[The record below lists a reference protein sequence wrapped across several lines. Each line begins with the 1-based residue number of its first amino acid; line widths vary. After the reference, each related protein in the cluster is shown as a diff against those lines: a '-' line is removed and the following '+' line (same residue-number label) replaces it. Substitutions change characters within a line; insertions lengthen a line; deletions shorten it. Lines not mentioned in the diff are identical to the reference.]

1 MAWTNISNALVSV
14 GALPF
19 ATTIQALRD
28 NPIAIANGDVGAPRI
43 VNAAMAAPTAG
54 STHLIKRV
62 QEVTVPIPFTT
73 PTGNIFRFNCLI
85 SGTVRVYFE
94 HRRIVGTIR
103 TQVFK
108 NNALVQQF
116 DTTSTSF
123 TANQVDVSLSLGDLV
138 EYRTFMTTSG
148 SGENGEIRN
157 MFVYSGT
164 PVAAVA

>member
-28 NPIAIANGDVGAPRI
+28 NPIAIANGDAGAPRI

-54 STHLIKRV
+54 STHIIKRV
-62 QEVTVPIPFTT
+62 YQGQYAIPGFEA
-73 PTGNIFRFNCLI
+73 TGALFNFNCI
-85 SGTVRVYFE
+85 IPGTVRVYFE
-94 HRRIVGTIR
+94 HRRVIGTIR
-103 TQVFK
+103 TQIVV
-108 NNALVQQF
+108 NNSVVAF
-116 DTTSTSF
+116 WDTSSASF
-123 TANQVDVSLSLGDLV
+123 VGNQVDVSLSLGDLV
-138 EYRTFMTTSG
+138 EYRSFMTTSG